1 MSKIRGSVGKK
12 AGLSITC
19 AGILIVLAMVPGLGS
34 AAPAMKWTFHAGD
47 AYLASLNPKFSPAV
61 AKAENGDTLALAGTG
76 TYNPGGRVSGGGL
89 FWHNDSSGNP
99 VHHGT
104 WAAVMVLSYEDFGNG
119 IVDGFPRS
127 FHGGV
132 LVLAVTITP
141 TDISGVVLSGTLTV
155 TCLIGDSVPA
165 GADEGITADVPGVIT
180 FGESVSGNTLFVLT
194 P

>member
-1 MSKIRGSVGKK
+1 M
-12 AGLSITC
+12 
-19 AGILIVLAMVPGLGS
+19 
-34 AAPAMKWTFHAGD
+34 
-47 AYLASLNPKFSPAV
+47 
-61 AKAENGDTLALAGTG
+61 
-76 TYNPGGRVSGGGL
+76 SGGGL
-89 FWHNDSSGNP
+89 FWHNDSGGNP

-104 WAAVMVLSYEDFGNG
+104 WSAVTVLSYEDFGNG
-119 IVDGFPRS
+119 IVNGFPRS

-132 LVLAVTITP
+132 LVLAVSITP

-165 GADEGITADVPGVIT
+165 GAEEGITADVTGVIT